1 MPSSSLSSGGRP
13 PSPGGR
19 LRRSGS
25 RWKVRPGVRS
35 RGQPEQPG
43 PRRWPRRF
51 VTPETPSSRSR
62 RARASCRLSSVH
74 QEGSAVALNA
84 PSHSGTQ
91 ITDVGNEFLS
101 DPSDPTAGRVA
112 MARELASENVRMI
125 ADPAPLGLGCFALT
139 TFLLSLFNAGLL
151 PATGEPIVFG
161 VALAYGGVAQVLAGM
176 WEFRKGNVFGATA
189 FTSYGAFWLSFW
201 AFVTFYAAD
210 IADADDRGTAVGW
223 YLIGWGLFTVVL
235 WVASLRTTAVLAL
248 LFTFLAATF
257 FLLGIGD
264 VAQNKAL
271 VTLGGYLG
279 LVTAAVAW
287 YACLAGVTAST
298 FGRTV
303 LPTPPLYK
311 L

>member
-1 MPSSSLSSGGRP
+1 VAVNATPDAGT
-13 PSPGGR
+13 
-19 LRRSGS
+19 
-25 RWKVRPGVRS
+25 KTA
-35 RGQPEQPG
+35 RG
-43 PRRWPRRF
+43 
-51 VTPETPSSRSR
+51 
-62 RARASCRLSSVH
+62 
-74 QEGSAVALNA
+74 
-84 PSHSGTQ
+84 
-91 ITDVGNEFLS
+91 GNEFLA
-101 DPSDPTAGRVA
+101 DLSDPTAGRVA

-151 PATGEPIVFG
+151 PAAGEPIVFG
-161 VALAYGGVAQVLAGM
+161 VALAGM

-210 IADADDRGTAVGW
+210 IPDAGDRATVVGW
-223 YLIGWGLFTVVL
+223 YLIGWGIFTVIM

-248 LFTFLAATF
+248 LFTLLAATF
-257 FLLGIGD
+257 FVLGIGD

-279 LVTAAVAW
+279 LATAAVAW
-287 YACLAGVTAST
+287 YACLAGVSAST

-303 LPTPPLYK
+303 LPNPPLYK

>member
-1 MPSSSLSSGGRP
+1 VLSPS
-13 PSPGGR
+13 
-19 LRRSGS
+19 
-25 RWKVRPGVRS
+25 VD
-35 RGQPEQPG
+35 
-43 PRRWPRRF
+43 
-51 VTPETPSSRSR
+51 
-62 RARASCRLSSVH
+62 
-74 QEGSAVALNA
+74 QEGPAVALDPA
-84 PSHSGTQ
+84 PHPGTQ
-91 ITDVGNEFLS
+91 TTDVGNEFLA
-101 DPSDPTAGRVA
+101 DLSDPTAGRVA

-151 PATGEPIVFG
+151 PAAGEPIVFG
-161 VALAYGGVAQVLAGM
+161 VALAYGGVTQVLAGM

-210 IADADDRGTAVGW
+210 IPDADDRATAVGW
-223 YLIGWGLFTVVL
+223 YLIGWGIFTVVL

-248 LFTFLAATF
+248 LFTLLATTF
-257 FLLGIGD
+257 FVLGAGD
-264 VAQNKAL
+264 VAHNDGL
-271 VTLGGYLG
+271 TTIGGYLG

-298 FGRTV
+298 FGRAV
-303 LPTPPLYK
+303 LPNPPLYK

>member
-1 MPSSSLSSGGRP
+1 
-13 PSPGGR
+13 
-19 LRRSGS
+19 
-25 RWKVRPGVRS
+25 
-35 RGQPEQPG
+35 
-43 PRRWPRRF
+43 
-51 VTPETPSSRSR
+51 VTFT
-62 RARASCRLSSVH
+62 A
-74 QEGSAVALNA
+74 A
-84 PSHSGTQ
+84 PHPGTQ
-91 ITDVGNEFLS
+91 TSDAGNEFLA
-101 DPSDPTAGRVA
+101 DLSDPTAGRVA

-151 PATGEPIVFG
+151 PAAGEPIVFG

-210 IADADDRGTAVGW
+210 IPDAAAKEAGVGW
-223 YLIGWGLFTVVL
+223 YLVAWGLFTVVM

-248 LFTFLAATF
+248 LFTLLAATF
-257 FLLGIGD
+257 FLLGAGD
-264 VAQNKAL
+264 VMHTEGLTRA
-271 VTLGGYLG
+271 GGYLG

-287 YACLAGVTAST
+287 YACLAGVSAST
-298 FGRTV
+298 FGRAV
-303 LPTPPLYK
+303 LPNPPLYK

>member
-1 MPSSSLSSGGRP
+1 
-13 PSPGGR
+13 
-19 LRRSGS
+19 
-25 RWKVRPGVRS
+25 
-35 RGQPEQPG
+35 
-43 PRRWPRRF
+43 
-51 VTPETPSSRSR
+51 
-62 RARASCRLSSVH
+62 
-74 QEGSAVALNA
+74 VAPNA
-84 PSHSGTQ
+84 APHPGTQ
-91 ITDVGNEFLS
+91 TTDAGNAFLA
-101 DPSDPTAGRVA
+101 DLSDPTAGRVA

-151 PATGEPIVFG
+151 PVAGEPIVFG

-210 IADADDRGTAVGW
+210 IPDDTSRATAVGW
-223 YLIGWGLFTVVL
+223 YLIAWGLFTVVL

-248 LFTFLAATF
+248 LFTLLAVTF
-257 FLLGIGD
+257 FVLGAGD
-264 VAQNKAL
+264 VAHNDGL
-271 VTLGGYLG
+271 TVLGGYLG

-287 YACLAGVTAST
+287 YACLAGVSAST
-298 FGRTV
+298 FGRAV
-303 LPTPPLYK
+303 LPNPPLYK